1 MSRSVLIIDDERDL
15 SQALAIRLRAA
26 GYEAATA
33 DDGIT
38 GIAAASSQ
46 RPDAIVLDMRMPDL
60 DGFEVQARLKRDPQL
75 SRVPV
80 IFLSANV
87 QDTARQ
93 TALAAGAAAYLTK
106 PYDAREVL
114 TVIATAID
122 HATAGSEHER
132 SDGYEK
138 Q

>member
-114 TVIATAID
+114 AVIASAID

-132 SDGYEK
+132 SDGHEK
-138 Q
+138 H